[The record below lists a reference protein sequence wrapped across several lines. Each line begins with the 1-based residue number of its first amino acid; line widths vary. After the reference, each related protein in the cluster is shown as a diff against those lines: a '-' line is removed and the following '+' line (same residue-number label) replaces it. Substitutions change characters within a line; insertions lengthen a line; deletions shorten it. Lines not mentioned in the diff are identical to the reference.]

1 MAIHFVITMH
11 AQMKMAFCSAF
22 GDCIYVLLVI
32 QNLQQLRQQ
41 TAGPSKS
48 RLVDGP
54 LAVVL
59 HLLIPRHD
67 VHWAL
72 LVQERHSSQTQRI
85 LQLRAML
92 LKHRLM

>member
-1 MAIHFVITMH
+1 MAIHFVITMQ

-67 VHWAL
+67 V
-72 LVQERHSSQTQRI
+72 SSRI
-85 LQLRAML
+85 GPSLSKSAIR
-92 LKHRLM
+92 LKLSEPSSFGPCS